1 MKKYRVAIIG
11 HTGQGNFGHGL
22 DTVWKTLPDHFTVVG
37 VTDLNEKGLAKAVE
51 KTGAEKGYSD
61 HEKMLKELRPDIVAI
76 CPRWISRHHE
86 LAMVAADY
94 NCHIFMEKPFCR
106 TLEEADEVVQTLEM
120 KHLKLAIAH
129 QSRYSPILKLT
140 KRLIKEGAIGTPL
153 EIRGRGK
160 EDHRGGGEDL
170 WVLGSHVLDLFRGFF
185 GDVDSCRASVL
196 NDGQPATMN
205 QVAEGNE
212 GLGPLLGDEL
222 HAEYT
227 FADSPVRGYFSS
239 VRNMGGSPSR
249 FGLQI
254 FGSHGVIDFYTN
266 YLTPAF
272 ILKDSSWSPGRT
284 GKGWE
289 QISSAGI
296 GLPEVK
302 PDKGMTGGNKA
313 AVLDLVNAIEK
324 DQPTLSNADDARASM
339 ELILSVYE
347 SYRQNDVVTLPLKN
361 REHPLRE

>member
-1 MKKYRVAIIG
+1 
-11 HTGQGNFGHGL
+11 
-22 DTVWKTLPDHFTVVG
+22 
-37 VTDLNEKGLAKAVE
+37 
-51 KTGAEKGYSD
+51 
-61 HEKMLKELRPDIVAI
+61 
-76 CPRWISRHHE
+76 
-86 LAMVAADY
+86 
-94 NCHIFMEKPFCR
+94 
-106 TLEEADEVVQTLEM
+106 
-120 KHLKLAIAH
+120 
-129 QSRYSPILKLT
+129 
-140 KRLIKEGAIGTPL
+140 
-153 EIRGRGK
+153 
-160 EDHRGGGEDL
+160 
-170 WVLGSHVLDLFRGFF
+170 
-185 GDVDSCRASVL
+185 
-196 NDGQPATMN
+196 
-205 QVAEGNE
+205 
-212 GLGPLLGDEL
+212 
-222 HAEYT
+222 
-227 FADSPVRGYFSS
+227 
-239 VRNMGGSPSR
+239 MGGSPSR